1 MCLPVTLK
9 DDLSALGEDAQRK
22 RVAKDIPKGWE
33 PSIEYDANGGTLTS
47 VPRTVGDEP
56 DHAELLAE
64 FELDPIKWRITGLR
78 RSKWQRWDG
87 EWLESFRATFVPNSG
102 RNLVPIDDLLEI
114 VSKWKPQNT
123 PTKVIQPSLEGFA
136 YVVVLADTQVG
147 KIDGGGSDEII
158 QNVLQKVDAAV
169 LRLKELKKSGR
180 QIDAIYLPQ
189 LGDCIEGMNSQ
200 GGKHIWR
207 TDLDLTSQIRV
218 YRRLLLHMVKTFAP
232 LAPRIIVP
240 CVAGNHD
247 EAVRVGNSMATTYT
261 DSFALDAASAVAD
274 ALADHPD
281 YKHVSF
287 VFPKYDTLTV
297 TLDIAGT
304 VVGLAHGHQCRGKA
318 IDWWKNMA
326 HGQQDIG
333 EATLLITGHYHHLR
347 IEQSGR
353 KTWMQAPA
361 LDGGSTWFENSTG
374 QAAPAGMLTMLIG
387 KGWWQDVA
395 IL

>member
-1 MCLPVTLK
+1 MYLPVSLA
-9 DDLSALGEDAQRK
+9 DDLSKLGNDEQRK
-22 RVAKDIPKGWE
+22 RERKEIPAGFE
-33 PSIEYDANGGTLTS
+33 PGIEYDSSGGILRS
-47 VPRTVGDEP
+47 IPRPAGDEP

-64 FELDPIKWRITGLR
+64 FELDPQKWRITGLR

-87 EWLESFRATFVPNSG
+87 QWLESFRATFVPNSG
-102 RNLVPIDDLLEI
+102 TNLVPIDDLLDI
-114 VSKWKPQNT
+114 VGKWKPVKRDSSHVKASVGN
-123 PTKVIQPSLEGFA
+123 VA

-147 KIDGGGSDEII
+147 KIDGGGSEQII
-158 QNVLQKVDAAV
+158 KNVLHKTDLAAS
-169 LRLKELKKSGR
+169 RLKELRKAGR
-180 QIDAIYLPQ
+180 EINTVYLPQ

-207 TDLDLTSQIRV
+207 TDLDLTAQIRV

-232 LAPRIIVP
+232 LADRVIVP
-240 CVAGNHD
+240 CVPGNHD

-281 YKHVSF
+281 FKHVSF

-297 TLDIAGT
+297 TLDMAGT

-333 EATLLITGHYHHLR
+333 EATLLLTGHFHHLR
-347 IEQSGR
+347 VEQSGR

-374 QAAPAGMLTMLIG
+374 QAAPAGMLTLTVGEG
-387 KGWWQDVA
+387 KWDELK

>member
-1 MCLPVTLK
+1 MSLT
-9 DDLSALGEDAQRK
+9 DDLSKLGDDEQRK
-22 RVAKDIPKGWE
+22 RTAKKIPAGFE
-33 PSIEYDANGGTLTS
+33 PGVEYDATGGVLKS
-47 VPRTVGDEP
+47 IPRPVGDEP

-64 FELDPIKWRITGLR
+64 FELDPAKWRITGLR
-78 RSKWQRWDG
+78 RSKWQSFNGD
-87 EWLESFRATFVPNSG
+87 WLESFRATFVPNSG
-102 RNLVPIDDLLEI
+102 TNLVPIDDLLDI
-114 VSKWKPQNT
+114 VAKWKPVKRDSSPVKASVSN
-123 PTKVIQPSLEGFA
+123 VA

-147 KIDGGGSDEII
+147 KIDGGGSEQII
-158 QNVLQKVDAAV
+158 KNVLHKTDLAAS
-169 LRLKELKKSGR
+169 RLKELRKSGR
-180 QIDAIYLPQ
+180 EINTVYLPM

-218 YRRLLLHMVKTFAP
+218 YRRLLLHMIKAFAP
-232 LAPRIIVP
+232 LADRVIVP
-240 CVAGNHD
+240 CVPGNHD

-281 YKHVSF
+281 FKHVSF
-287 VFPKYDTLTV
+287 TFPKYDTLTV
-297 TLDIAGT
+297 TLDLCGT

-333 EATLLITGHYHHLR
+333 EATLLLTGHYHHLR
-347 IEQSGR
+347 VEQSGR
-353 KTWMQAPA
+353 KTHIQSPA

-374 QAAPAGMLTMLIG
+374 QAAPAGMLTLTVGEG
-387 KGWWQDVA
+387 KWDELK

>member
-1 MCLPVTLK
+1 
-9 DDLSALGEDAQRK
+9 
-22 RVAKDIPKGWE
+22 
-33 PSIEYDANGGTLTS
+33 
-47 VPRTVGDEP
+47 
-56 DHAELLAE
+56 
-64 FELDPIKWRITGLR
+64 
-78 RSKWQRWDG
+78 
-87 EWLESFRATFVPNSG
+87 
-102 RNLVPIDDLLEI
+102 
-114 VSKWKPQNT
+114 
-123 PTKVIQPSLEGFA
+123 
-136 YVVVLADTQVG
+136 
-147 KIDGGGSDEII
+147 
-158 QNVLQKVDAAV
+158 
-169 LRLKELKKSGR
+169 
-180 QIDAIYLPQ
+180 
-189 LGDCIEGMNSQ
+189 MNSQ

-232 LAPRIIVP
+232 LADRVIVP
-240 CVAGNHD
+240 CVPGNHD

-274 ALADHPD
+274 ALEDHPD

-297 TLDIAGT
+297 TLDMAGT

-318 IDWWKNMA
+318 VDWWKNMA

-333 EATLLITGHYHHLR
+333 EATLLLTGHYHHLR

-361 LDGGSTWFENSTG
+361 LDGGSTWFENSSG
-374 QAAPAGMLTMLIG
+374 QAAPAGMLTLTVG
-387 KGWWQDVA
+387 NGGWSNVQ

>member
-1 MCLPVTLK
+1 MTLK
-9 DDLSALGEDAQRK
+9 DDLSALGDDAQRK
-22 RVAKDIPKGWE
+22 RVAKEIPKGWE
-33 PSIEYDANGGTLTS
+33 PSIEYDASGGILTS
-47 VPRTVGDEP
+47 VPRTAGEEP

-64 FELDPIKWRITGLR
+64 FELDPQKWRITGLR

-87 EWLESFRATFVPNSG
+87 EWLESFRATFVPKSG
-102 RNLVPIDDLLEI
+102 GIHIPIDDLLQVIE
-114 VSKWKPQNT
+114 KWKPQKPDSSHT
-123 PTKVIQPSLEGFA
+123 EPRSGGFA

-147 KIDGGGSDEII
+147 KIDGGGSDQII
-158 QNVLQKVDAAV
+158 ENVMSKIDAAV
-169 LRLKELKKSGR
+169 IRLKELKKTGR

-218 YRRLLLHMVKTFAP
+218 YRRLLLHMVKQFAP
-232 LAPRIIVP
+232 HAERVIVP
-240 CVAGNHD
+240 CVGGNHD

-281 YKHVSF
+281 FKHVSF

-297 TLDIAGT
+297 TLDICGT

-318 IDWWKNMA
+318 VEWWKNMA

-333 EATLLITGHYHHLR
+333 EATILLTGHYHHLR

-353 KTWMQAPA
+353 KTWFQSPA
-361 LDGGSTWFENSTG
+361 LDGGSTWFENSSG

-395 IL
+395 VL

>member
-1 MCLPVTLK
+1 MCLPVSLA
-9 DDLSALGEDAQRK
+9 DDLSKLGNDEQRK
-22 RVAKDIPKGWE
+22 RERKEIPAGFE
-33 PSIEYDANGGTLTS
+33 PGIEYDSSGGILRS
-47 VPRTVGDEP
+47 IPRPAGDEP

-64 FELDPIKWRITGLR
+64 FELDPAKWRITGLR

-102 RNLVPIDDLLEI
+102 SNLVPIDDLLDV
-114 VSKWKPQNT
+114 VSKWKQVKRDSSPVKASVSN
-123 PTKVIQPSLEGFA
+123 VA
-136 YVVVLADTQVG
+136 YVVVLADTQIG
-147 KIDGGGSDEII
+147 KIDGGGSEQII
-158 QNVLQKVDAAV
+158 QNVLHKTDLAV
-169 LRLKELKKSGR
+169 ARLKELRKSGR
-180 QIDAIYLPQ
+180 DIGTVYLPQ

-232 LAPRIIVP
+232 LADRVIVP
-240 CVAGNHD
+240 CVPGNHD

-281 YKHVSF
+281 FKHVSF

-297 TLDIAGT
+297 TLDMAGT

-318 IDWWKNMA
+318 VDWWMKQA

-333 EATLLITGHYHHLR
+333 EATLLLTGHYHHLK

-353 KTWMQAPA
+353 KTWMQSPA
-361 LDGGSTWFENSTG
+361 LDGGSTWFENSSG
-374 QAAPAGMLTMLIG
+374 QAAPAGMLTLLVG
-387 KGWWQDVA
+387 NGGWSSVE

>member
-1 MCLPVTLK
+1 MPMSLA
-9 DDLSALGEDAQRK
+9 DDLSKLGDDEQRK
-22 RVAKDIPKGWE
+22 RVAKEIPKGFE
-33 PSIEYDANGGTLTS
+33 PGIEYDATGGVLKS
-47 VPRTVGDEP
+47 VPRPAGDEP

-64 FELDPIKWRITGLR
+64 FELDPAKWRITGLR

-87 EWLESFRATFVPNSG
+87 EWLESFRASFIPSSGSVQVP
-102 RNLVPIDDLLEI
+102 VDDLLE
-114 VSKWKPQNT
+114 VVAKWKPQK
-123 PTKVIQPSLEGFA
+123 PVSSPVKGSLSPVA

-147 KIDGGGSDEII
+147 KIDGDGSEGII
-158 QNVLQKVDAAV
+158 KNVLHKTDLAV
-169 LRLKELKKSGR
+169 ARLKEVRKAGR
-180 QIDAIYLPQ
+180 EIDTIYLPQ

-207 TDLDLTSQIRV
+207 TDLDLTAQIRV

-232 LAPRIIVP
+232 LAERLIVP
-240 CVAGNHD
+240 CVPGNHD

-281 YKHVSF
+281 FKHVSF
-287 VFPKYDTLTV
+287 VFPKYDTLSV

-304 VVGLAHGHQCRGKA
+304 VVGLIHGHQCRGKA
-318 IDWWKNMA
+318 VEWWKNMA

-333 EATLLITGHYHHLR
+333 EATLLLSGHYHHLR

-353 KTWMQAPA
+353 KTWIQAPA
-361 LDGGSTWFENSTG
+361 LDGGSQWFENSSG
-374 QAAPAGMLTMLIG
+374 QAAPAGMLTLTVG
-387 KGWWQDVA
+387 QGRWDDAK

>member
-1 MCLPVTLK
+1 MSLT
-9 DDLSALGEDAQRK
+9 DDLSKLGDDEQRK
-22 RVAKDIPKGWE
+22 RVAKSIPAGFE
-33 PSIEYDANGGTLTS
+33 PGIEYDSTGGVLKS
-47 VPRTVGDEP
+47 VPRPAGDEP

-64 FELDPIKWRITGLR
+64 FELDPAKWRITGLR

-87 EWLESFRATFVPNSG
+87 EWLESFRATFVPSSG
-102 RNLVPIDDLLEI
+102 SVQVDVQELLDI
-114 VSKWKPQNT
+114 VGKWKPSNT
-123 PTKVIQPSLEGFA
+123 PRKPQNALVSPVA

-147 KIDGGGSDEII
+147 KIDGEGSEGII
-158 QNVLQKVDAAV
+158 KNVLHKTDLAV
-169 LRLKELKKSGR
+169 ARLKELRKAGR
-180 QIDAIYLPQ
+180 EIETIYLPQ

-207 TDLDLTSQIRV
+207 TDLDLTAQIRV

-232 LAPRIIVP
+232 LADKVIVP
-240 CVAGNHD
+240 CVPGNHD

-287 VFPKYDTLTV
+287 VFPKYDTLSV
-297 TLDIAGT
+297 TLDMAGT
-304 VVGLAHGHQCRGKA
+304 VVGLIHGHQCRGKA
-318 IDWWKNMA
+318 VEWWKNMA

-333 EATLLITGHYHHLR
+333 EATLLLSGHYHHLK

-353 KTWMQAPA
+353 KTWIQTPA
-361 LDGGSTWFENSTG
+361 LDGGSQWFENSSG
-374 QAAPAGMLTMLIG
+374 QAAPAGMLTLTVG
-387 KGWWQDVA
+387 NGGWSNVQ

>member
-1 MCLPVTLK
+1 MSLK
-9 DDLSALGEDAQRK
+9 DDLSSLGDDAQRK
-22 RVAKDIPKGWE
+22 RVAKEIPKGWE
-33 PSIEYDANGGTLTS
+33 PSIEYDSTGGTLTS
-47 VPRTVGDEP
+47 VPRTAGDEP
-56 DHAELLAE
+56 DHADLLAE
-64 FELDPIKWRITGLR
+64 FELDPAKWRITGLR

-87 EWLESFRATFVPNSG
+87 EWLESFRATFVPHKGGNH
-102 RNLVPIDDLLEI
+102 VPVDDLLEVI
-114 VSKWKPQNT
+114 SKWKPQ
-123 PTKVIQPSLEGFA
+123 KVDSSPVKGSVAGFA

-147 KIDGGGSDEII
+147 KIDGGGSDQII
-158 QNVLQKVDAAV
+158 ENVMTKIDAAV
-169 LRLKELKKSGR
+169 IRLKELKKTGR

-189 LGDCIEGMNSQ
+189 LGDCIEGFSSQ
-200 GGKHIWR
+200 GGKNVWR

-232 LAPRIIVP
+232 HADRVIVP

-247 EAVRVGNSMATTYT
+247 EAVRIGNSMATTYT

-281 YKHVSF
+281 FKHVSF
-287 VFPKYDTLTV
+287 VFPKYDTLTD
-297 TLDIAGT
+297 TLDMCGT

-318 IDWWKNMA
+318 VEWWMKQA

-333 EATLLITGHYHHLR
+333 EATLLLTGHYHHLR

-353 KTWMQAPA
+353 KTWIQAPA
-361 LDGGSTWFENSTG
+361 LDGGSTWFENSSG
-374 QAAPAGMLTMLIG
+374 QAAPAGMITMLVG

-395 IL
+395 VW

>member
-1 MCLPVTLK
+1 MPMSLT
-9 DDLSALGEDAQRK
+9 DDLSKLGDDEQRK
-22 RVAKDIPKGWE
+22 RVAKSIPAGFE
-33 PSIEYDANGGTLTS
+33 PGIEYDSTGGVLKS
-47 VPRTVGDEP
+47 VPRPAGDEP

-64 FELDPIKWRITGLR
+64 FELDPAKWRITGLR

-87 EWLESFRATFVPNSG
+87 DWLESFRATFVPSSG
-102 RNLVPIDDLLEI
+102 SVYVDPQELLDI
-114 VSKWKPQNT
+114 VAKWKPQST
-123 PTKVIQPSLEGFA
+123 ARKPVKASVSPVA

-147 KIDGGGSDEII
+147 KIDGDGSEGII
-158 QNVLQKVDAAV
+158 KNVLHKTDLAV
-169 LRLKELKKSGR
+169 ARLKELRKAGR
-180 QIDAIYLPQ
+180 EIDTVYLPQ

-207 TDLDLTSQIRV
+207 TDLDLTAQIRV

-232 LAPRIIVP
+232 LADRVIVP
-240 CVAGNHD
+240 CVPGNHD

-281 YKHVSF
+281 FKHVSF
-287 VFPKYDTLTV
+287 VFPKYDTLSV
-297 TLDIAGT
+297 TLDMCGT
-304 VVGLAHGHQCRGKA
+304 VVGLIHGHQCRGKA
-318 IDWWKNMA
+318 VEWWKNMA

-333 EATLLITGHYHHLR
+333 EATLLLSGHYHHLR

-361 LDGGSTWFENSTG
+361 LDGGSQWFENSSG
-374 QAAPAGMLTMLIG
+374 QAAPAGMLTLTVGQGRWDDAKI
-387 KGWWQDVA
+387 
-395 IL
+395 I

>member
-1 MCLPVTLK
+1 MSMSIK
-9 DDLSALGEDAQRK
+9 DDLSKLGDDEQRK
-22 RVAKDIPKGWE
+22 RVAKSIPAGFE
-33 PSIEYDANGGTLTS
+33 PGIEYDSSGGVLRS
-47 VPRTVGDEP
+47 VPRPAGNEP

-64 FELDPIKWRITGLR
+64 FELDPAKWRITGLR

-87 EWLESFRATFVPNSG
+87 EWLESFRANFIPTTG
-102 RNLVPIDDLLEI
+102 AQHVPIDDLLEVI
-114 VSKWKPQNT
+114 GKWKPQKT
-123 PTKVIQPSLEGFA
+123 ISSPVKGSLSHVG

-158 QNVLQKVDAAV
+158 KNVLHKTDLAV
-169 LRLKELKKSGR
+169 ARLKELRKAGR
-180 QIDAIYLPQ
+180 EIDTIYLPQ

-200 GGKHIWR
+200 GGKNIWR
-207 TDLDLTSQIRV
+207 TDLDLTAQIRV
-218 YRRLLLHMVKTFAP
+218 YRRLLLHMIKTFAP
-232 LAPRIIVP
+232 LADRVIVP
-240 CVAGNHD
+240 AIPGNHD

-261 DSFALDAASAVAD
+261 DSFALDAASAIAD

-281 YKHVSF
+281 YNHVSF

-297 TLDIAGT
+297 TLNMAGT

-333 EATLLITGHYHHLR
+333 EATLLLSGHYHHLKV
-347 IEQSGR
+347 EQSGR

-361 LDGGSTWFENSTG
+361 LDGGSTWFENSSG
-374 QAAPAGMLTMLIG
+374 QAAPAGMLTLVVGNG
-387 KGWWQDVA
+387 KWDDLKV
-395 IL
+395 L

>member
-1 MCLPVTLK
+1 MPMSIV
-9 DDLSALGEDAQRK
+9 DDLSKLGDDEQRK
-22 RVAKDIPKGWE
+22 RVAKEIPKGFE
-33 PSIEYDANGGTLTS
+33 PGIEYDATGGVLRS
-47 VPRTVGDEP
+47 VPRAAGNEP

-64 FELDPIKWRITGLR
+64 FELDPAKWRITGLR

-87 EWLESFRATFVPNSG
+87 EWLESFRATFVPHGGTSG
-102 RNLVPIDDLLEI
+102 VPIDELLAI
-114 VSKWKPQNT
+114 VGKWKPSNAPKT
-123 PTKVIQPSLEGFA
+123 PTQPRTGSLA

-147 KIDGGGSDEII
+147 KIDGGGSEQII
-158 QNVLQKVDAAV
+158 KNVLHKTDLAV
-169 LRLKELKKSGR
+169 ARLKELRKAGR
-180 QIDAIYLPQ
+180 AIETIYLPQ

-207 TDLDLTSQIRV
+207 TDLDLTAQIRV

-232 LAPRIIVP
+232 LADKVIVP
-240 CVAGNHD
+240 CVPGNHD

-281 YKHVSF
+281 YAHVSF
-287 VFPKYDTLTV
+287 VFPKFDTLSV
-297 TLDIAGT
+297 TLDMAGT
-304 VVGLAHGHQCRGKA
+304 VVGLIHGHQCRGKA
-318 IDWWKNMA
+318 VEWWKNMA

-333 EATLLITGHYHHLR
+333 EATLLLAGHYHHLR

-353 KTWMQAPA
+353 KTFIQCPA
-361 LDGGSTWFENSTG
+361 LDGGSQWFENSSG
-374 QAAPAGMLTMLIG
+374 QAAPAGMLTLTVG
-387 KGWWQDVA
+387 QGRWDDAK

>member
-1 MCLPVTLK
+1 MSIV
-9 DDLSALGEDAQRK
+9 DDLSKLGDDEQRK
-22 RVAKDIPKGWE
+22 RVAKEIPKGFE
-33 PSIEYDANGGTLTS
+33 PGIEYDATGGVLRS
-47 VPRTVGDEP
+47 VPRAAGNEP

-64 FELDPIKWRITGLR
+64 FELDPAKWRITGLR

-87 EWLESFRATFVPNSG
+87 EWLESFRATFVPHGGTSG
-102 RNLVPIDDLLEI
+102 VPIDELLAI
-114 VSKWKPQNT
+114 VGKWKPSNAPKT
-123 PTKVIQPSLEGFA
+123 PTQPRTGSLA

-147 KIDGGGSDEII
+147 KIDGGGSEQII
-158 QNVLQKVDAAV
+158 KNVLHKTDLAV
-169 LRLKELKKSGR
+169 ARLKELRKAGR
-180 QIDAIYLPQ
+180 AIETIYLPQ

-207 TDLDLTSQIRV
+207 TDLDLTAQIRV

-232 LAPRIIVP
+232 LADKVIVP
-240 CVAGNHD
+240 CVPGNHD

-281 YKHVSF
+281 YAHVSF
-287 VFPKYDTLTV
+287 VFPKFDTLSV
-297 TLDIAGT
+297 TLDMAGT
-304 VVGLAHGHQCRGKA
+304 VVGLIHGHQCRGKA
-318 IDWWKNMA
+318 VEWWKNMA

-333 EATLLITGHYHHLR
+333 EATLLLAGHYHHLR

-353 KTWMQAPA
+353 KTFIQCPA
-361 LDGGSTWFENSTG
+361 LDGGSQWFENSSG
-374 QAAPAGMLTMLIG
+374 QAAPAGMLTLTVG
-387 KGWWQDVA
+387 QGRWDDAK

>member
-1 MCLPVTLK
+1 MSIK
-9 DDLSALGEDAQRK
+9 DQLSNLGDDTQRE
-22 RVAKDIPKGWE
+22 RVAKQIPKGFE
-33 PSIEYDANGGTLTS
+33 PGIEYDASGGTLRS
-47 VPRTVGDEP
+47 IPRPAGDEP
-56 DHAELLAE
+56 EHAELLAE
-64 FELDPIKWRITGLR
+64 FELDPAKWRITGLR

-87 EWLESFRATFVPNSG
+87 EWLESFRATFVPQSG
-102 RNLVPIDDLLEI
+102 AHCVPIDDLLEI
-114 VSKWKPQNT
+114 VSKWKPIK
-123 PTKVIQPSLEGFA
+123 PVAPVVDGVA

-158 QNVLQKVDAAV
+158 ANVLTKTDLAV
-169 LRLKELKKSGR
+169 TRLKELRKIGK
-180 QIDAIYLPQ
+180 QIDTIYLPQ

-232 LAPRIIVP
+232 LATRVIVP
-240 CVAGNHD
+240 AIPGNHD

-297 TLDIAGT
+297 TLDICGT
-304 VVGLAHGHQCRGKA
+304 VVGLIHGHQCRGKA
-318 IDWWKNMA
+318 VDWWAKQA

-333 EATLLITGHYHHLR
+333 EATLLLSGHYHHLK
-347 IEQSGR
+347 IEQTGR
-353 KTWMQAPA
+353 KTWIQAPA

-374 QAAPAGMLTMLIG
+374 QAAPAGMLTLTVG
-387 KGWWQDVA
+387 NGGWSDVV

>member
-1 MCLPVTLK
+1 MCLPVSLA
-9 DDLSALGEDAQRK
+9 DDLSKLGNDEQRK
-22 RVAKDIPKGWE
+22 RERKEIPAGFE
-33 PSIEYDANGGTLTS
+33 PGIEYDSSGGILRS
-47 VPRTVGDEP
+47 IPRPVGDEP

-64 FELDPIKWRITGLR
+64 FELDPAKWRITGLR
-78 RSKWQRWDG
+78 RSKWQSFNGD
-87 EWLESFRATFVPNSG
+87 WLESFRASFVPNSG
-102 RNLVPIDDLLEI
+102 RNLVPIDDLLDV
-114 VSKWKPQNT
+114 VSKWKPIKRDSSPVKGSVSN
-123 PTKVIQPSLEGFA
+123 VA

-147 KIDGGGSDEII
+147 KIDGGGSDQII
-158 QNVLQKVDAAV
+158 KNVLHKTDLAV
-169 LRLKELKKSGR
+169 ARLKELRKSGR
-180 QIDAIYLPQ
+180 EINTVYLPQ

-232 LAPRIIVP
+232 LADRVIVP
-240 CVAGNHD
+240 CVPGNHD

-281 YKHVSF
+281 FKHVSF
-287 VFPKYDTLTV
+287 TFPKYDTLTV
-297 TLDIAGT
+297 TLDICGT
-304 VVGLAHGHQCRGKA
+304 VVGLAHGHQCKGKA

-333 EATLLITGHYHHLR
+333 EATLLLTGHYHHLR
-347 IEQSGR
+347 VEQSGR

-361 LDGGSTWFENSTG
+361 LDGGSTWFENSSG
-374 QAAPAGMLTMLIG
+374 QAAPAGMLTLTVGEG
-387 KGWWQDVA
+387 KWDDLK